1 VRERAS
7 RAPYPPALK
16 VASRVV
22 AAGLKRGLFVYPAT
36 GMARPGGDAVM
47 VTPPFVIGED
57 EIGYIVSRLRATL
70 DDVHPNLQ

>member
-1 VRERAS
+1 M
-7 RAPYPPALK
+7 K

-22 AAGLKRGLFVYPAT
+22 SAGLKRGLFVYPAT

-47 VTPPFVIGED
+47 VTPPFVIGTE
-57 EIGYIVSRLRATL
+57 EIEYIASRLRATL